1 MDWLGP
7 MPGLSSPLRSPAS
20 ACHFFVKQVC
30 QLALCEQG
38 IGGDEFAF
46 NLDAIEQGREHADFV
61 GLFLLATA
69 RYGQRANFFWV

>member
-1 MDWLGP
+1 MQR
-7 MPGLSSPLRSPAS
+7 GLIAFGCEVVMRPTL
-20 ACHFFVKQVC
+20 HQVVC

-46 NLDAIEQGREHADFV
+46 NLDGIEQGREHADFV